1 MSFRCVLFPSFVIT
15 MSFRATVGDGIIF
28 YIANSNTN
36 PTQYVSLEMVSGRLR
51 YEFFTGKGK
60 VTIETGNVTRYGGH
74 GNWYKVIS
82 YAQFFFFFLF
92 TTKLSLAKRDSV
104 RP

>member
-1 MSFRCVLFPSFVIT
+1 MSYRRLLLFELFSSFVIT

-60 VTIETGNVTRYGGH
+60 VTIETGNVTLYAGH

-82 YAQFFFFFLF
+82 FAVFLIFFFLIYYK
-92 TTKLSLAKRDSV
+92 TIIG
-104 RP
+104 